1 MVFTEFLFGYFPV
14 SVCKSLIFMEN
25 IREIDLVSHF
35 MSFKVIVQP
44 IIITYCTIF
53 SILAHCGVIKMCPL
67 NIFQKYDNGK

>member
-35 MSFKVIVQP
+35 MSFKVIVIAFTLHSSAVIQ
-44 IIITYCTIF
+44 F
-53 SILAHCGVIKMCPL
+53 S
-67 NIFQKYDNGK
+67 QKPKLGS